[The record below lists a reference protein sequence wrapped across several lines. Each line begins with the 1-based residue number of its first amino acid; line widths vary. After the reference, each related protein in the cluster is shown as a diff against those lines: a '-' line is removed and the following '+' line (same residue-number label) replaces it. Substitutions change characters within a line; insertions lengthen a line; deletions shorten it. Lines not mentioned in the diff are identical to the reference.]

1 LSPLDSE
8 KSNLNNMENYPKIL
22 VVEDEED
29 IRDGLVRAL
38 MYKGNWPEK
47 MIEDVDNAESAI
59 DVIETFRPDI
69 VLLDLKIPKRRG
81 EKEEIR
87 YAVDILKEID
97 LYNYKNNANTKVI
110 VISASVDDPGMQRLV
125 LGDRS
130 NVISFLDKNEMAIES
145 DEFKDKLIKRI
156 RWAFESAPDERRMD
170 YSAIRR
176 SVIRELKGLNNE
188 LFEKIDKEVITEF
201 EKLNDKGTNI
211 HKKSKDVIVT
221 CGEIVEEV
229 LAFFKTHTTK
239 LADIKYLED
248 ITKVRNRLT
257 ALTGRIATR
266 VEVTDERGEKRYQIH
281 FKPNGE
287 TELITRFAAEAAFM
301 AYNLRSEAVHGGKE
315 DDERN
320 AKLFAN
326 KYLFTREDAA
336 VSVNLIMPL
345 IRDYIIY
352 LKTQKKA
359 K

>member
-1 LSPLDSE
+1 
-8 KSNLNNMENYPKIL
+8 MENYPKIL

-47 MIEDVDNAESAI
+47 LIEDVDNAESAI

-130 NVISFLDKNEMAIES
+130 NIISFLDKNEMAIES

-156 RWAFESAPDERRMD
+156 RWAFESAPDEKRMD

-176 SVIRELKGLNNE
+176 SVIRELKELNPE
-188 LFEKIDKEVITEF
+188 LFNKIDKEVLSEF
-201 EKLNDKGTNI
+201 EKLNDKDTNTY
-211 HKKSKDVIVT
+211 KKSKDVMIS
-221 CGEIVEEV
+221 CGEVVEDI
-229 LAFFKTHTTK
+229 LAFFKSNATK
-239 LADIKYLED
+239 LSSIKYSD
-248 ITKVRNRLT
+248 DPSKVRNRLT
-257 ALTGRIATR
+257 SLTGRMPYFVKI
-266 VEVTDERGEKRYQIH
+266 TDSDGEERNQLH
-281 FKPNGE
+281 FKYDEKN
-287 TELITRFAAEAAFM
+287 ELISRVASESAYM
-301 AYNLRSEAVHGGKE
+301 AYFLRSEAVHGGKE

-320 AKLFAN
+320 IKLFAN
-326 KYLFTREDAA
+326 KYKFTREDAA

-345 IRDYIIY
+345 IRDYINY